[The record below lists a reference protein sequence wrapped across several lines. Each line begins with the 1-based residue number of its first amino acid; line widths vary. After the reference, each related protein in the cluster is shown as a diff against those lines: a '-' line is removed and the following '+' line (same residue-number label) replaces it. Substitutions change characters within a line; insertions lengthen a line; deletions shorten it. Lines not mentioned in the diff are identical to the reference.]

1 MMIVP
6 GSLDSDLLTWLS
18 TWLDRKD
25 ILLIAG
31 LWLWKEDDYLA
42 MLFLFHRG
50 VTRTLAGFDD
60 DEDDG
65 DDGVLPPLVGGEDDD
80 EEEEDGSGGRDH
92 SDSMAAPCPPAP
104 WPSSWA

>member
-1 MMIVP
+1 MVIP
-6 GSLDSDLLTWLS
+6 GTLESDLQTKLS

-25 ILLIAG
+25 IFLMTGFFLL
-31 LWLWKEDDYLA
+31 KDEDDFLA

-60 DEDDG
+60 DEDVG

-80 EEEEDGSGGRDH
+80 EGEEDGSGGRDH